1 MISKFFINRPI
12 FAAVLAIIIVLTGS
26 IALFELPIAEYPN
39 ITPPTVSV
47 TASYPGASA
56 EVIAET
62 VGAPIEQSVNGVENM
77 LYMSSTS
84 NNDGTYSLTVTFE
97 VGTDLDIATVLVQ
110 NKVAQALPKIP
121 DIVQKL
127 GVVTDKSSSGVSVQA
142 ANLVMIAAIQSD
154 DDIVDSLFLSNY
166 AKVYIADEL
175 KRIPG
180 VSNVSI
186 YGVNDYSIRVWM
198 DPSKLK
204 DRGLS
209 TDDVK
214 NAILSQN
221 VQVAAGQLG
230 QTPSASNQKNQ
241 YALIVSP
248 GRLSDVEQFEN
259 IIIRADEKGRS
270 IHLKDV
276 ANISL
281 GSKDYTM
288 FFHLNGK
295 QAAGIAIYQLP
306 SANALEIQ
314 KQVTERL
321 TELSKKFPEG
331 MSYTVPLDTTKY
343 VKVSIDEVIETLVI
357 AIILVFIVMYMFLQS
372 WRATLIPAITIP
384 VALIGTFA
392 VMSVLGFSINILTL
406 FGLVLA
412 IGIVVDDAI
421 VVVENTSRHLE
432 EGMNRK
438 EAAIQAMKEVTGPI
452 IATTL
457 VLMSVFMPAASMSG
471 ITGQLYKQFA
481 LTIAVSTLFSA
492 FNALTLS
499 PSLCALILKPNE
511 EKKQSFIFR
520 WFNKGY
526 DYVYG
531 GYSKILLFSVRK
543 YGLSLLVF
551 LGVAAFGLVDFNM
564 LPTSFIPQEDQG
576 YVMTSVELP
585 KSASMNRTAEVN
597 KQLDKIYGN
606 TPGVASWMT
615 VDGFSI
621 MDGTTAPNRATVFV
635 IFEPWDERIDE
646 GLDIDHIMQDLSKR
660 YEEVFDA
667 KVTSFVPPAISG
679 LGNTG
684 GFQMVI
690 MDKSG
695 AEYANLQKVAKG
707 FVSAGQQQPSLTG
720 VGTTFDAKI
729 PQLRLDVKKEKTEMM
744 GVSLNTIYDAL
755 NAFTGQQYIDDFT
768 RWNRTYQVNI
778 ESKAEYRNKVDDLWN
793 MYVKSDKGEM
803 ISIGTLV
810 DISYEEAPEMVTR
823 YNLYNAAYIN
833 GDAKSGFSS
842 GDAIT
847 TMDQLSQKQLDEG
860 MVAEWTGLAFQ
871 QIQSNGSVIFVF
883 LLAVVFV
890 YLVLAAQYESWLDP
904 LGVILAVPLAL
915 FGAVV
920 AVQLRGLTNDVYM
933 QIGIVLL
940 VALASKNAI
949 LIIEFARDNIAEGEK
964 LFDAIIDA
972 AKVRFRPI
980 LMTSFAFILG
990 VYPLVI
996 ASGAGANSRHSLGTT
1011 VFGGMLA
1018 ATFLAIIFV
1027 PSNYYILHK
1036 YLGKKE
1042 TEKLEENK
1050 EKSE

>member
-12 FAAVLAIIIVLTGS
+12 FASVLAIIIVLTGS
-26 IALFELPIAEYPN
+26 IALFNLPIAEYPN
-39 ITPPTVSV
+39 ITPPTVNV
-47 TASYPGASA
+47 TATYPGASA
-56 EVIAET
+56 DVIAQT

-84 NNDGTYSLTVTFE
+84 NNDGTYSLTITFE
-97 VGTDLDIATVLVQ
+97 VGTDLDMATVLVQ

-121 DIVQKL
+121 DIVQTL

-154 DDIVDSLFLSNY
+154 DEVVDSLFLSNY
-166 AKVYIADEL
+166 AKVFIADEL

-204 DRGLS
+204 DRELS
-209 TDDVK
+209 SVDVK

-230 QTPSASNQKNQ
+230 QTPSNSSQKNQ
-241 YALIVSP
+241 YSLVVAP
-248 GRLSDVEQFEN
+248 GRLTDVAQFEN
-259 IIIRADEKGRS
+259 IVVKTDAKG
-270 IHLKDV
+270 HTVFLKDV
-276 ANISL
+276 ANIEL
-281 GSKDYTM
+281 GSKDYNM
-288 FFHLNGK
+288 FFHLKGK

-306 SANALEIQ
+306 SANALDIQ
-314 KQVTERL
+314 KQVNERL
-321 TELSKKFPEG
+321 GILSAKFPEG
-331 MSYTVPLDTTKY
+331 MSYSVPLDTTKY

-357 AIILVFIVMYMFLQS
+357 AIFLVFVVMFMFLQD
-372 WRATLIPAITIP
+372 WRATLIPAVTIP

-392 VMSVLGFSINILTL
+392 VMSALGFSINILSL

-432 EGMNRK
+432 EGLERK

-457 VLMSVFMPAASMSG
+457 VLMSVFLPAASMGG

-499 PSLCALILKPNE
+499 PALCALILKPEDKN
-511 EKKQSFIFR
+511 KKEFFIFK
-520 WFNKGY
+520 WFNKAY
-526 DYVYG
+526 NKVFS
-531 GYSKILLFSVRK
+531 GYSTILTLAVRK
-543 YGLSLLVF
+543 FGMSLVVF
-551 LGVAAFGLVDFNM
+551 MGITIFAGWDFLQ

-585 KSASMNRTAEVN
+585 KSASMNRTTEISA
-597 KQLDKIYGN
+597 QLDEIYG
-606 TPGVASWMT
+606 TVEGVKTWMT
-615 VDGFSI
+615 VEGFSI
-621 MDGTTAPNRATVFV
+621 MDGTTAPNRATIFV
-635 IFEPWDERIDE
+635 IFDDWDERTKK
-646 GLDIDHIMQDLSKR
+646 GLGIDHIMKDMAQKYQDILG
-660 YEEVFDA
+660 A
-667 KVTSFVPPAISG
+667 QVTSFVPPAISG

-690 MDKSG
+690 LDKG
-695 AEYANLQKVAKG
+695 GEGYNTLQKVVDE
-707 FVSAGQQQPSLTG
+707 FVDAGNQQATLQG
-720 VGTTFDAKI
+720 VGTTFDSRI
-729 PQLRLDVKKEKTEMM
+729 PQLRLDVKTEQAQMM
-744 GVSLNTIYDAL
+744 GVTINTIYDAL
-755 NAFTGQQYIDDFT
+755 NAFTGQQYIDDFS

-778 ESKAEYRNKVDDLWN
+778 ESRADYRTKVDDLWN
-793 MYVKSDKGEM
+793 LYVKASTGKM
-803 ISIGTLV
+803 ISIGSLV
-810 DISYEEAPEMVTR
+810 NISYVEAPEIVTR
-823 YNLYNAAYIN
+823 YNLYNAAFVH
-833 GDAKSGFSS
+833 GDAQIGHSS
-842 GDAIT
+842 GDAIQ
-847 TMDQLSQKQLDEG
+847 TMSEMSDAKLDKT
-860 MVAEWTGLAFQ
+860 MSASWTGLAFQ
-871 QIQSNGSVIFVF
+871 QIKANGSVVYVF

-890 YLVLAAQYESWLDP
+890 YLVLAAQYESWIDP

-915 FGAVV
+915 FGAVISI
-920 AVQLRGLTNDVYM
+920 QMRGLTNDVYM

-949 LIIEFARDNIAEGEK
+949 LIIEFARDNIAKGEK
-964 LFDAIIDA
+964 LFDAIVDA
-972 AKVRFRPI
+972 GKVRFRPI

-996 ASGAGANSRHSLGTT
+996 ATGAGANSRHSLGTT

-1027 PSNYYILHK
+1027 PSNYYLLHK
-1036 YLGKKE
+1036 YFSKSKKKDE
-1042 TEKLEENK
+1042 GEIK
-1050 EKSE
+1050 

>member
-12 FAAVLAIIIVLTGS
+12 FASVLAIIIVLTGS
-26 IALFELPIAEYPN
+26 IALFNLPIAEYPN
-39 ITPPTVSV
+39 ITPPTVNV
-47 TASYPGASA
+47 TATYPGASA
-56 EVIAET
+56 EVIAQT

-84 NNDGTYSLTVTFE
+84 NNDGTYSLTITFE

-121 DIVQKL
+121 DIVQTL

-154 DDIVDSLFLSNY
+154 DAVVDSLFLSNY

-209 TDDVK
+209 SVDVK

-230 QTPSASNQKNQ
+230 QTPSSSTQKNQ
-241 YALIVSP
+241 YALVVSP
-248 GRLSDVEQFEN
+248 GRLSDVDQFEN
-259 IIIRADEKGRS
+259 IVVKTDSKGRT
-270 IHLKDV
+270 IFLKDV
-276 ANISL
+276 ANVEL
-281 GSKDYTM
+281 GSKDYNM
-288 FFHLNGK
+288 FFHLKGK

-306 SANALEIQ
+306 SANALDIQ
-314 KQVTERL
+314 KQVNERL
-321 TELSKKFPEG
+321 GVLSEKFPEG
-331 MSYTVPLDTTKY
+331 MSYSVPLDTTKY

-357 AIILVFIVMYMFLQS
+357 AIFLVFIVMFMFLQD
-372 WRATLIPAITIP
+372 WRATLIPAVTIP

-392 VMSVLGFSINILTL
+392 VMSALGFSINILSL

-432 EGMNRK
+432 EGLERK
-438 EAAIQAMKEVTGPI
+438 EAAIKAMQEVTGPI

-457 VLMSVFMPAASMSG
+457 VLMSVFLPAASMGG

-499 PSLCALILKPNE
+499 PALCAIILKPEDKN
-511 EKKQSFIFR
+511 KKENFIFKY
-520 WFNKGY
+520 FNKGY
-526 DYVYG
+526 NKVFA
-531 GYSKILLFSVRK
+531 GYSSILTLAVRK
-543 YGLSLLVF
+543 FGLSLIVF
-551 LGVAAFGLVDFNM
+551 LGISIFAGWDFLQ

-585 KSASMNRTAEVN
+585 KSASMNRTDEISTL
-597 KQLDKIYGN
+597 LDSVYSHVD
-606 TPGVASWMT
+606 GVKTWMT
-615 VDGFSI
+615 VEGFSI
-621 MDGTTAPNRATVFV
+621 MDGTTAPNRATIFV
-635 IFEPWDERIDE
+635 IFDDWDERTE
-646 GLDIDHIMQDLSKR
+646 KGLGIDHIMGDLAQKYQDILGAQ
-660 YEEVFDA
+660 VN
-667 KVTSFVPPAISG
+667 SFVPPAISG

-690 MDKSG
+690 LDKGGEGYNS
-695 AEYANLQKVAKG
+695 LQKVVDD
-707 FVSAGQQQPSLTG
+707 FVDTGNQQASLQG
-720 VGTTFDAKI
+720 VSTTFDSRI
-729 PQLRLDVKKEKTEMM
+729 PQLRLDVKTEQAQMM
-744 GVSLNTIYDAL
+744 GVTVNTIYDAL
-755 NAFTGQQYIDDFT
+755 NAFTGQQYIDDFS

-778 ESKAEYRNKVDDLWN
+778 ESRAEYRTKVDDLWN
-793 MYVKSDKGEM
+793 LYVKSNSGQM
-803 ISIGTLV
+803 ISIASLV
-810 DISYEEAPEMVTR
+810 NISYVEAPEIVTR
-823 YNLYNAAYIN
+823 YNLYNAAFVN
-833 GDAKSGFSS
+833 GDAQIGYSS
-842 GDAIT
+842 GDAIQ
-847 TMDQLSQKQLDEG
+847 TMSEMSESKLDKS
-860 MVAEWTGLAFQ
+860 MTASWTGLAFQ
-871 QIQSNGSVIFVF
+871 QIKANGSVVYVF

-890 YLVLAAQYESWLDP
+890 YLVLAAQYESWIDP

-915 FGAVV
+915 FGAVISI
-920 AVQLRGLTNDVYM
+920 QMRGLTNDVYM

-949 LIIEFARDNIAEGEK
+949 LIIEFARDNIAKGEK
-964 LFDAIIDA
+964 LFDAIVDA
-972 AKVRFRPI
+972 GKVRFRPI

-996 ASGAGANSRHSLGTT
+996 ATGAGANSRHSLGTT

-1027 PSNYYILHK
+1027 PSNYYLLHK
-1036 YLGKKE
+1036 YFTKKE
-1042 TEKLEENK
+1042 HKEEK
-1050 EKSE
+1050 